1 MKKGIRFLLGFSA
14 TVFLIFNI
22 LTFGWLSL
30 KMKEKDDLIVKL
42 TDVVMPSVLNITE
55 VHSQFNQL
63 KSLHL
68 QGALSEQ
75 NQKTKFIEEIDTMV
89 NSITIYKS
97 QIENA
102 IPSDNKNLVA
112 FSAGWEKLSEIN
124 PKYVA
129 ALTANDHKQTQDIL
143 KDLVQIHLTISEN
156 LKAMSNTSFETNIA
170 EARAI
175 ILASEQSKK
184 YFYLMMA
191 LNSAMF
197 ALGAFYIT
205 KVISKNLTHTTE
217 SLKKSDDQLGEVL
230 VDLNNSSERLN
241 EMTTLSAAA
250 INEVSASLT
259 QISSVSQIN
268 SSNLNR
274 TTNSIQQV
282 LLGLESSKGKNS
294 ELITKISNVQSS
306 SKEIKGIVGMIED
319 IAFQTNLLALNA
331 SVEAARAGE
340 LGKGFAVVA
349 DAVRSLAHRSSQLVL
364 EISKIV
370 SSSEHYVEESS
381 ALAEE
386 TTKSFISIY
395 ETMNA
400 FVKTITD
407 SNLAIQ
413 EQTNGIQQIDK
424 GIQQFEKT
432 NQDNVFVSGKISS
445 AIDSLKQQSEG
456 LSENIYD
463 IHSLVNGYNSD
474 RNQQHNS
481 RVA

>member
-30 KMKEKDDLIVKL
+30 KMKEKDELIVKL

-68 QGALSEQ
+68 EGALSEQ
-75 NQKTKFIEEIDTMV
+75 NQKAKFVEEIDTMV
-89 NSITIYKS
+89 SSITIYKS
-97 QIENA
+97 QIENV
-102 IPSDNKNLVA
+102 IPADNKNMIA
-112 FSAGWEKLSEIN
+112 FSTGWEKLSEIN
-124 PKYVA
+124 PKYVS
-129 ALTANDHKQTQDIL
+129 ALTTNDNKQANDLL
-143 KDLVQIHLTISEN
+143 KELVQIHLTISEN

-175 ILASEQSKK
+175 IASSELSQK
-184 YFYLMMA
+184 YFYLLIA
-191 LNSAMF
+191 INSILF
-197 ALGAFYIT
+197 ALGAYYLIR
-205 KVISKNLTHTTE
+205 VISQNLTNTTQ
-217 SLKKSDDQLGEVL
+217 SLRASDTQLGEVL
-230 VDLNNSSERLN
+230 VDLNNSAERLN
-241 EMTTLSAAA
+241 EMTSQSAAA
-250 INEVSASLT
+250 VNEVSASLT
-259 QISSVSQIN
+259 EISSVSQIN
-268 SSNLNR
+268 STNLNQ
-274 TTNSIQQV
+274 TTKSVQAV
-282 LLGLESSKGKNS
+282 LLDLELSKQKSS
-294 ELITKISNVQSS
+294 ELISKITNVKSS

-370 SSSEHYVEESS
+370 SNSEHYVEESS
-381 ALAEE
+381 TLAQE
-386 TTKSFISIY
+386 TIQSFTTIY
-395 ETMNA
+395 EAMNS
-400 FVKTITD
+400 FVKTISD
-407 SNLAIQ
+407 CNLAIQ
-413 EQTNGIQQIDK
+413 EQTNGIQQIDQ

-432 NQDNVFVSGKISS
+432 NQDNVFVSEKISS
-445 AIDSLKQQSEG
+445 SIVTLKQQSEG

-463 IHSLVNGYNSD
+463 IHSLVNGYNS
-474 RNQQHNS
+474 NKQQHR